1 MFHTNSI
8 NFFHLLYKI
17 VLSEWIHHIRF
28 SFTFLKM
35 IGKFPTQVKTT
46 TVQVDVELSR
56 TLWRDTTC
64 LSSPMHGAVGL
75 GMVTTCLPKA
85 KDGHQMCCSTSN

>member
-1 MFHTNSI
+1 
-8 NFFHLLYKI
+8 
-17 VLSEWIHHIRF
+17 
-28 SFTFLKM
+28 M
-35 IGKFPTQVKTT
+35 IGKFPTQVETT

-85 KDGHQMCCSTSN
+85 KDGHHMLCSAFNRVTEADFGLSISKVFVNFRKAKFMSKYATSED